1 MEAIPALT
9 LWNYMIRVFCPDA
22 VAKDEVQTKA
32 LRKADKGTIDKT
44 TKMLENIDYVPPS
57 LPSPTRLAKLKIC
70 EDNDAVLKLL
80 LKRRHPRMKHVGRTH
95 RVDLDFLHQVMA
107 DPSITARYVNT
118 KEQIADI
125 FTKANF
131 SSAQWRTLCNAMQLG
146 TTMISTAVGRHER
159 QQ

>member
-1 MEAIPALT
+1 MMED
-9 LWNYMIRVFCPDA
+9 V
-22 VAKDEVQTKA
+22 
-32 LRKADKGTIDKT
+32 
-44 TKMLENIDYVPPS
+44 DYIPPS
-57 LPSPTRLAKLKIC
+57 LPRPTRLAKLKIC

-118 KEQIADI
+118 KEQLADI

-131 SSAQWRTLCNAMQLG
+131 SGAQWKSLRWD
-146 TTMISTAVGRHER
+146 AVGHYDDIQRSR
-159 QQ
+159 QTGTAEPCYHLATTKYRLTHLSNK